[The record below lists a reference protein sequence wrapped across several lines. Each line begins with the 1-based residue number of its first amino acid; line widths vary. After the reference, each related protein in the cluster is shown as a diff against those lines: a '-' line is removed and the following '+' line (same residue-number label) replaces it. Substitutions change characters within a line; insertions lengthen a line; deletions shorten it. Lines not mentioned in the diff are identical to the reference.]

1 MGLVSAFQ
9 LLFFLV
15 LLISCAAQHP
25 EGQEKT
31 ESHPKET
38 EIQIS
43 DQPKPYPVGEKRK
56 NYVPGEILVKFKD
69 GTTEQAIAAIQ
80 RELHLET
87 ISIVSKANLYL
98 IKILDPKLND
108 SSGRHEYR
116 QHHPCH
122 SEPFDRLRVNSA
134 KNLLGGATF

>member
-43 DQPKPYPVGEKRK
+43 DQPKPYPVGEERK

-69 GTTEQAIAAIQ
+69 GTTDQAIAAIQ

-87 ISIVSKANLYL
+87 ISIVYKPNLYL
-98 IKILDPKLND
+98 IKILDG
-108 SSGRHEYR
+108 SSVESVMERLRHYNEVKY
-116 QHHPCH
+116 
-122 SEPFDRLRVNSA
+122 SEPNYIR
-134 KNLLGGATF
+134 TIH